1 MIENEPELNRSFT
14 ISFWEIKKNTEYYE
28 KELDLKMKAMI
39 ETFFA
44 AHAGVL
50 LAQFSRGSCRNDTKC
65 QVPSGVEVSRR
76 RM

>member
-1 MIENEPELNRSFT
+1 VLENEPELNKIFT

-44 AHAGVL
+44 EHERVL
-50 LAQFSRGSCRNDTKC
+50 LAQFSLGSCRNDTKC
-65 QVPSGVEVSRR
+65 QMPSGVDVSRR
-76 RM
+76 RI

>member
-1 MIENEPELNRSFT
+1 MIENEPELNRRLHHQLLGD
-14 ISFWEIKKNTEYYE
+14 KKNTEYYE